1 MVGISVNA
9 WKAAAAPIRSA
20 PPPRT
25 SIFSTRKFWVAA
37 SEAPS
42 RKQAT
47 RKPANASG
55 MRGTL
60 TWGVDA
66 GAVSRGIGLIVRQ
79 THVPNVA
86 ANGAYT
92 NGIQRS
98 PKPCSRAPD
107 ATDDAAQPALVR
119 RRMRAESVRL

>member
-9 WKAAAAPIRSA
+9 WKAAAAPISSA

-25 SIFSTRKFWVAA
+25 SIWSTRKFWVAD

-42 RKQAT
+42 RKQEI

-55 MRGTL
+55 MRGSFTC
-60 TWGVDA
+60 GVDA
-66 GAVSRGIGLIVRQ
+66 GTVSPGTGLIARQ

-86 ANGAYT
+86 ASGAYT
-92 NGIQRS
+92 KGIQRS

-107 ATDDAAQPALVR
+107 ATEDAAQPAL
-119 RRMRAESVRL
+119 